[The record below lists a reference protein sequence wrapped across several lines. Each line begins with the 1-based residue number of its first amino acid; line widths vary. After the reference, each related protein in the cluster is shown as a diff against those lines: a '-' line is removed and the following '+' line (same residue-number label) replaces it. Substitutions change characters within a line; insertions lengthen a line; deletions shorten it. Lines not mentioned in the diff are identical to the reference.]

1 MWSNTFRIEGN
12 LITDRLNRLEI
23 DFLRYVLKKDFDLT
37 PMQINV
43 VFLTAQGASIGDAI
57 DLLSVS
63 ASTFN
68 HHLNKALFKMSC
80 KHRYELTAKFWSLVS
95 LIESKKIWDIVASK
109 HFEIPMEQV
118 TEEHR
123 DLAKQL
129 YYMFLWAEIEE
140 RR

>member
-43 VFLTAQGASIGDAI
+43 VFLTAQGASISDAI

-63 ASTFN
+63 ATTFN
-68 HHLNKALFKMSC
+68 HHLNKALSKMSC

-95 LIESKKIWDIVASK
+95 LIESKKIGQWIDGLPIKGKEFKLKEVYHSDIE
-109 HFEIPMEQV
+109 FG
-118 TEEHR
+118 
-123 DLAKQL
+123 
-129 YYMFLWAEIEE
+129 
-140 RR
+140 

>member
-1 MWSNTFRIEGN
+1 MWSNTFKIEGN

-43 VFLTAQGASIGDAI
+43 VFLTAQGASISDAI

-63 ASTFN
+63 ATTFN

-95 LIESKKIWDIVASK
+95 LIESKKIGQWIDGLPIKGKEFKLKEVYHSDIE
-109 HFEIPMEQV
+109 FG
-118 TEEHR
+118 
-123 DLAKQL
+123 
-129 YYMFLWAEIEE
+129 
-140 RR
+140 

>member
-23 DFLRYVLKKDFDLT
+23 DFLRYILKKDFDLT

-43 VFLTAQGASIGDAI
+43 VFLTAQGASISDAI

-63 ASTFN
+63 ATTFN

-95 LIESKKIWDIVASK
+95 LIESKKIGQWIDGLPIKGKEFKLKEVYHSDIE
-109 HFEIPMEQV
+109 FG
-118 TEEHR
+118 
-123 DLAKQL
+123 
-129 YYMFLWAEIEE
+129 
-140 RR
+140 

>member
-1 MWSNTFRIEGN
+1 MWSNTFKIEGN

-23 DFLRYVLKKDFDLT
+23 DFLRYMLKKDFDLT

-43 VFLTAQGASIGDAI
+43 VFLTAQGASISDAI

-95 LIESKKIWDIVASK
+95 LIESKKIGQWIDGLPIKGKEFKLKEVYHSDIE
-109 HFEIPMEQV
+109 FG
-118 TEEHR
+118 
-123 DLAKQL
+123 
-129 YYMFLWAEIEE
+129 
-140 RR
+140 

>member
-1 MWSNTFRIEGN
+1 MWSNTFKIEGN

-43 VFLTAQGASIGDAI
+43 VFLTAQGASISDAI

-95 LIESKKIWDIVASK
+95 LIESKKIGQWIDGLPIKGKEFKLKEVYHSDIE
-109 HFEIPMEQV
+109 FG
-118 TEEHR
+118 
-123 DLAKQL
+123 
-129 YYMFLWAEIEE
+129 
-140 RR
+140 

>member
-37 PMQINV
+37 PMQVNV
-43 VFLTAQGASIGDAI
+43 VFLTAQGASISDAI

-63 ASTFN
+63 ATTFN

-95 LIESKKIWDIVASK
+95 LIESKKIGQWIDGLPIKGKEFKLKEVYHSDIE
-109 HFEIPMEQV
+109 FG
-118 TEEHR
+118 
-123 DLAKQL
+123 
-129 YYMFLWAEIEE
+129 
-140 RR
+140 

>member
-43 VFLTAQGASIGDAI
+43 VFLTAQGASISDAI

-95 LIESKKIWDIVASK
+95 LIESKKIGQWIDGLPIKGKEFKLKEVYHSDIE
-109 HFEIPMEQV
+109 FG
-118 TEEHR
+118 
-123 DLAKQL
+123 
-129 YYMFLWAEIEE
+129 
-140 RR
+140 

>member
-1 MWSNTFRIEGN
+1 MWSNTFKIEGN
-12 LITDRLNRLEI
+12 LITDRLNRLEV

-43 VFLTAQGASIGDAI
+43 VFLTAQGASISDAI

-95 LIESKKIWDIVASK
+95 LIESKKIGQWIDGLPIKGKEFKLKEVYHSDIE
-109 HFEIPMEQV
+109 FG
-118 TEEHR
+118 
-123 DLAKQL
+123 
-129 YYMFLWAEIEE
+129 
-140 RR
+140 

>member
-43 VFLTAQGASIGDAI
+43 VFLTAQGASISDAI

-63 ASTFN
+63 ATTFN

-95 LIESKKIWDIVASK
+95 LIESKKIGQWIDGLPIKGKEFKLKEVYHSDIE
-109 HFEIPMEQV
+109 FG
-118 TEEHR
+118 
-123 DLAKQL
+123 
-129 YYMFLWAEIEE
+129 
-140 RR
+140 

>member
-95 LIESKKIWDIVASK
+95 LIESKKIGQWIDGLPIKGKEFKLKEVYHSDIE
-109 HFEIPMEQV
+109 FG
-118 TEEHR
+118 
-123 DLAKQL
+123 
-129 YYMFLWAEIEE
+129 
-140 RR
+140 